1 LKPTIAVL
9 KQVKDVFVRTLPLL
23 KPKSVFFT
31 KVCVSSNRKLALSK
45 QKKVRLSKSEP
56 VLKPRSVLL
65 KHEKA
70 RRRTLFETENHPSV
84 YLSKPKSCPFES
96 RETQLLLNF
105 VVFKK
110 PKITLTEGLF
120 LKTLLFLK
128 PKITCFVTQ
137 NTTLYKTANF
147 LKPKVA
153 S

>member
-1 LKPTIAVL
+1 
-9 KQVKDVFVRTLPLL
+9 VRFF
-23 KPKSVFFT
+23 KPKI
-31 KVCVSSNRKLALSK
+31 ALSK

-70 RRRTLFETENHPSV
+70 RRRTLFETENH
-84 YLSKPKSCPFES
+84 LSKPKSCPFES

-110 PKITLTEGLF
+110 KKKITLTEGRF

-128 PKITCFVTQ
+128 PKITFFVTQ

>member
-1 LKPTIAVL
+1 
-9 KQVKDVFVRTLPLL
+9 
-23 KPKSVFFT
+23 
-31 KVCVSSNRKLALSK
+31 LALSK

-70 RRRTLFETENHPSV
+70 RRRTLFETENH
-84 YLSKPKSCPFES
+84 LSKPKSCPFES

-105 VVFKK
+105 VLFKNRK
-110 PKITLTEGLF
+110 LPSLKDVSV
-120 LKTLLFLK
+120 KTLLFLK
-128 PKITCFVTQ
+128 AKITFFVTQ

>member
-9 KQVKDVFVRTLPLL
+9 KQVKAVFVRTLPLL

-31 KVCVSSNRKLALSK
+31 KMCVSSNRKLALSK

-70 RRRTLFETENHPSV
+70 RRRTLFETENH
-84 YLSKPKSCPFES
+84 LSKPKTCPFES

-110 PKITLTEGLF
+110 NKKNRKLPS
-120 LKTLLFLK
+120 LKDVSVITLLFLK
-128 PKITCFVTQ
+128 PKIT
-137 NTTLYKTANF
+137 F
-147 LKPKVA
+147 L
-153 S
+153 